1 MKFTF
6 LDMAGKVIFLR
17 EDAERAEWTQEEMT
31 LNADFPLLP
40 GKMIDRGQRILFR
53 DPSTN
58 SQEIYEVR
66 QAKSIEPDGMQQ
78 IIAEHICISELT
90 DEHIDRREFENVP
103 LSSVLGSLLSGT
115 LWSVGEIETNP
126 VSSLDVSRGSV
137 WQAVLQAR
145 NNYNVYIEPRVT
157 LSDSGAI
164 SRHLDI
170 KKTTGTWRGLRLS
183 IDKNMI
189 DPSVTI
195 DDTNVATALFGYGGT
210 EIATEQ
216 GQENHEITLAEIAWS
231 KTSDHP
237 AKPAGQ
243 KYLEDPDATRI
254 YGRNGRPRFGY
265 YQNTDIMSASTLIE
279 KVWETLKTCNT
290 PNVSIEGTVED
301 LYRMGYADQPLR
313 LHDIA
318 LVEVSPAGFKKQ
330 IQIIRMT
337 VNLLDPSGTLVTIG
351 SYIPNIVYMNKLTNE
366 EVTGSP
372 GGGGRGGGGGNKS
385 KQTERQEFETQI
397 IANNQMI
404 KLRAYQNDLDDLDNE
419 VKLQEAAITVEHNR
433 ITQEVTDRRNADT
446 ELSGRITVTANAINA
461 EVTERSRADQ
471 DLAGRITITA
481 REIRQE
487 VIDTENRL
495 SGRITVTSN
504 AITAEVSRATA
515 AEGNLSSRITVNAD
529 NINLKVNKDGVIA
542 AINVSSESIDISAS
556 KINLTGYV
564 TASELAATD
573 ARIDNLMSGQAVATY
588 LNCGSFRC
596 GSAQFTLGANTVW
609 KSTIKDGDGN
619 TVNVMKWG

>member
-66 QAKSIEPDGMQQ
+66 QAKTIEPDGLQQ
-78 IIAEHICISELT
+78 IVAEHICISELT
-90 DEHIDRREFENVP
+90 DEHLDKRDFENVP

-126 VSSLDVSRGSV
+126 VSSVDISRGSV

-164 SRHLDI
+164 SRKLDI
-170 KKTTGTWRGLRLS
+170 KQTTGTWRGLRLS

-210 EIATEQ
+210 QIATEQ
-216 GQENHEITLAEIAWS
+216 GQENHEITLADIAWS

-243 KYLEDPDATRI
+243 KYLEDPDATRL
-254 YGRNGRPRFGY
+254 YGRNGRPRFGF

-290 PNVSIEGTVED
+290 PDVSIEGTVED
-301 LYRMGYADQPLR
+301 LYRMGYADQPVR

-404 KLRAYQNDLDDLDNE
+404 QLRAYQNDLDDLDNE

-433 ITQEVTDRRNADT
+433 ITQEVTDRRSADT
-446 ELSGRITVTANAINA
+446 ELSGRITVTANSINA
-461 EVTERSRADQ
+461 EVTARSKADQ

-487 VIDTENRL
+487 VTDNVNRL
-495 SGRITVTSN
+495 S
-504 AITAEVSRATA
+504 A
-515 AEGNLSSRITVNAD
+515 RITVNAD
-529 NINLKVNKDGVIA
+529 NINLKVNKDGVIS
-542 AINVSSESIDISAS
+542 AINVSPESIDISAS

-564 TASELAATD
+564 TASDLAATN
-573 ARIDNLMSGQAVATY
+573 ARFDNLVS
-588 LNCGSFRC
+588 
-596 GSAQFTLGANTVW
+596 
-609 KSTIKDGDGN
+609 GN
-619 TVNVMKWG
+619 TVAANLNSVSSNITSLTVGSSFSALGHGAYWQGVNIGGINYHFLGYVG